1 MRRFLCIAL
10 TVFVLLL
17 PLGTWG
23 ENEEVVSA
31 NVPAYCLSLPG
42 RAEPLLDKNGSEAK
56 AVAGLRKL
64 PAVLTLCRAFD
75 SGLISENTGMQV
87 SLRAASIPGPTAFL
101 ESGERIEAGELL
113 KAAVMISAGDAIVTL
128 GENAFGS
135 ESVFLNNI
143 MVTLKELE
151 VDRVLPDCLGTGVAF
166 SASDLCALGAAA
178 ARSEHF
184 CRWSGQYM
192 EHIVHAG
199 GRETELV
206 NANRMIRSY
215 SGCFGL
221 MTGSQK
227 EEGYSGV
234 FAVKRQD
241 VVYVTAVIGAKSSEA
256 RFAAAG
262 TLFDYAFATFQP
274 VRLTGA
280 GEVVSPDWPV
290 LYGDRGAVDLV
301 AHEDAALLLSKQA
314 GQVERRLDVPE
325 QLTAPLLADEPV
337 GTAVFT
343 LGGEEVFSVA
353 LYPAEDV
360 ASHSLADIFRR
371 IGQDYL
377 RTGGGTGT

>member
-1 MRRFLCIAL
+1 MRRFLSVLL
-10 TVFVLLL
+10 TVFILLM

-23 ENEEVVSA
+23 DEDPVSV

-42 RAEPLLDKNGSEAK
+42 REEPLLDKKGGETM

-75 SGLISENTGMQV
+75 KGLISESAGMQV
-87 SLRAASIPGPTAFL
+87 SPHAASIPGPTAFL

-143 MVTLKELE
+143 QVTLKELGVE
-151 VDRVLPDCLGTGVAF
+151 RTLTDCLGSGIAF
-166 SASDLCALGAAA
+166 SARDLCALGTAAVK
-178 ARSEHF
+178 SEHF
-184 CRWSGQYM
+184 CRWSAQYM

-227 EEGYSGV
+227 EEGYTGV
-234 FAVKRQD
+234 FAVKRQE
-241 VVYVTAVIGAKSSEA
+241 VVYVAAIIGAKSSEE

-262 TLFDYAFATFQP
+262 ALFDYAFATFQP

-280 GEVVSPDWPV
+280 QEVVAPDWPV
-290 LYGDRGAVDLV
+290 LYGDRATVDLV
-301 AHEDAALLLSKQA
+301 AREDASLLLSKQA
-314 GQVERRLDVPE
+314 GKVERRLDVPDP
-325 QLTAPLLADEPV
+325 LIAPLFTEDPV
-337 GTAVFT
+337 GNAVFT
-343 LGGEEVFSVA
+343 LGGEEVYTVA
-353 LYPAEDV
+353 LYPAADV
-360 ASHSLADIFRR
+360 VSHSIMDLLRR
-371 IGQDYL
+371 IGADYL
-377 RTGGGTGT
+377 RRAG

>member
-1 MRRFLCIAL
+1 MRRFLSVLL
-10 TVFVLLL
+10 TVFILLM

-23 ENEEVVSA
+23 DEDPVSV

-42 RAEPLLDKNGSEAK
+42 REEPLLDKKGGEAM

-75 SGLISENTGMQV
+75 KGLISESAGMQV
-87 SLRAASIPGPTAFL
+87 SPHAASIPGPTAFL
-101 ESGERIEAGELL
+101 ESGERIDAGSLL
-113 KAAVMISAGDAIVTL
+113 MAAVMISAGDAIVTL

-143 MVTLKELE
+143 QVTLKELGVE
-151 VDRVLPDCLGTGVAF
+151 RTLTDCLGSGTAF
-166 SASDLCALGAAA
+166 SARDLCALGTAAVK
-178 ARSEHF
+178 SEHF
-184 CRWSGQYM
+184 CRWSAQYM
-192 EHIVHAG
+192 EHIVHSG

-227 EEGYSGV
+227 EEGYTGV
-234 FAVKRQD
+234 FAVKRQE
-241 VVYVTAVIGAKSSEA
+241 VVYVAAIIGAKSSEA

-262 TLFDYAFATFQP
+262 ALFDYAFATFQP

-280 GEVVSPDWPV
+280 QEVVAPDWPV
-290 LYGDRGAVDLV
+290 LYGDRDAVDLV
-301 AHEDAALLLSKQA
+301 AHEDASLLLAKQA
-314 GQVERRLDVPE
+314 GKVDRRLDVADP
-325 QLTAPLLADEPV
+325 LVAPLSTDETV

-343 LGGEEVFSVA
+343 LGGDEVYTVA
-353 LYPAEDV
+353 LYPAADV
-360 ASHSLADIFRR
+360 VSHSIMDLLRR
-371 IGQDYL
+371 IGADYL
-377 RTGGGTGT
+377 RRAG

>member
-1 MRRFLCIAL
+1 MRRFVSLLL
-10 TVFVLLL
+10 TVFILLL
-17 PLGTWG
+17 PVGTWG
-23 ENEEVVSA
+23 EEDPVAA
-31 NVPAYCLSLPG
+31 NVPAWCLALPG
-42 RAEPLLDKNGSEAK
+42 RAEPLLGKKESEAM

-75 SGLISENTGMQV
+75 NGLIAESAGMQV
-87 SLRAASIPGPTAFL
+87 SPRAAAIPGPTAFL
-101 ESGERIEAGELL
+101 EAGERIEAGELL

-143 MVTLKELE
+143 MVTLKELGVE
-151 VDRVLPDCLGTGVAF
+151 RVLSDCLGTGTVF
-166 SASDLCALGAAA
+166 SALDLCTLGAAA
-178 ARSEHF
+178 AKSEHF
-184 CRWSGQYM
+184 CRWAGQYM

-234 FAVKRQD
+234 FAVKRQEA
-241 VVYVTAVIGAKSSEA
+241 VYVAAVVGAKSSED

-262 TLFDYAFATFQP
+262 ALFDYAFAAFQP
-274 VRLTGA
+274 VHIAGA
-280 GEVVSPDWPV
+280 GEVMAPDWPV
-290 LYGDRGAVDLV
+290 LCGDRPTVDLV
-301 AHEDAALLLSKQA
+301 AHEDASLLLARQA
-314 GQVERRLDVPE
+314 GKVERRLDVPE
-325 QLTAPLLADEPV
+325 ALTAPLLAQESV

-343 LGGEEVFSVA
+343 LGTEEVFSVA

-360 ASHSLADIFRR
+360 ISHSLPDLFRR
-371 IGQDYL
+371 IGRNYL
-377 RTGGGTGT
+377 RTGG

>member
-1 MRRFLCIAL
+1 MRRFLSVLL
-10 TVFVLLL
+10 TVFILLV

-23 ENEEVVSA
+23 DQDPVSVK
-31 NVPAYCLSLPG
+31 VPAYCLSLPG
-42 RAEPLLDKNGSEAK
+42 REEPLLDKKGGETM

-75 SGLISENTGMQV
+75 KGLISESAGMQV
-87 SLRAASIPGPTAFL
+87 SPHAASIPGPTAFL
-101 ESGERIEAGELL
+101 ESGERIDAGSLL
-113 KAAVMISAGDAIVTL
+113 MAAVMISAGDAIVTL

-143 MVTLKELE
+143 QVTLKELGVE
-151 VDRVLPDCLGTGVAF
+151 RTLTDCLGSGTAF
-166 SASDLCALGAAA
+166 SARDLCVLGTAAVK
-178 ARSEHF
+178 SEHF
-184 CRWSGQYM
+184 CRWSAQYM

-227 EEGYSGV
+227 EEGYTGV
-234 FAVKRQD
+234 FAVKRQE
-241 VVYVTAVIGAKSSEA
+241 VVYVAAIIGAKSSEA

-262 TLFDYAFATFQP
+262 ALFDYAFATFQP

-280 GEVVSPDWPV
+280 QEVVAPDWPV
-290 LYGDRGAVDLV
+290 LYGDRDAVDLV
-301 AHEDAALLLSKQA
+301 AHEDASLLLAKQV
-314 GQVERRLDVPE
+314 GKVDRRLDVADP
-325 QLTAPLLADEPV
+325 LVAPLSTDETV

-343 LGGEEVFSVA
+343 LGGEEVYTVA
-353 LYPAEDV
+353 LYPAADV
-360 ASHSLADIFRR
+360 VSHSLLDLLKR
-371 IGQDYL
+371 IGADYL
-377 RTGGGTGT
+377 RRAG

>member
-1 MRRFLCIAL
+1 MRRFLSVLL
-10 TVFVLLL
+10 TVFILLV

-23 ENEEVVSA
+23 DEDPVSV
-31 NVPAYCLSLPG
+31 NVPAYCLALPG
-42 RAEPLLDKNGSEAK
+42 REEPLLDKKGTEAK

-75 SGLISENTGMQV
+75 RGLVAESAGMQV
-87 SLRAASIPGPTAFL
+87 SPHAASISGPTAFL
-101 ESGERIEAGELL
+101 EAGERIEAGELL

-128 GENAFGS
+128 GENVFGS

-143 MVTLKELE
+143 TVTLKELG
-151 VDRVLPDCLGTGVAF
+151 VDRVLTDCLGTGTAF
-166 SASDLCALGAAA
+166 SARDLCALGAAA
-178 ARSEHF
+178 VKSGHF

-234 FAVKRQD
+234 FAVKRQE
-241 VVYVTAVIGAKSSEA
+241 VVYVAAVVGARTSEE

-262 TLFDYAFATFQP
+262 SLFDYAFAAFQP
-274 VRLTGA
+274 VRLSGA
-280 GEVVSPDWPV
+280 GEVVMPDWPV
-290 LYGDRGAVDLV
+290 LYGDRDTVDLV
-301 AHEDAALLLSKQA
+301 AHEDASLLLSKQA
-314 GQVERRLDVPE
+314 GKVERRLDVPE
-325 QLTAPLLADEPV
+325 QLTAPLYAEESV
-337 GTAVFT
+337 GAAVFT
-343 LGGEEVFSVA
+343 LGGEEVFTIA
-353 LYPAEDV
+353 LYPAADV
-360 ASHSLADIFRR
+360 ISHSLTDLFRR
-371 IGQDYL
+371 IGADYL
-377 RTGGGTGT
+377 RQTG

>member
-1 MRRFLCIAL
+1 MRRFLSVAL
-10 TVFVLLL
+10 TVFILLL

-23 ENEEVVSA
+23 DEDVVDGK
-31 NVPAYCLSLPG
+31 VPAYCLTLPG
-42 RAEPLLDKNGSEAK
+42 RAEPLLDKKGMEAM

-75 SGLISENTGMQV
+75 SGLISESTGMQV
-87 SLRAASIPGPTAFL
+87 SPHAASISGPTAFL

-143 MVTLKELE
+143 QVTLKELGI
-151 VDRVLPDCLGTGVAF
+151 DRTLSDCLGTGTAF
-166 SASDLCALGAAA
+166 SALDLCALGAAA
-178 ARSEHF
+178 VKSQHF

-192 EHIVHAG
+192 EHIIHAG

-227 EEGYSGV
+227 EEGYTGV
-234 FAVKRQD
+234 FAVKRQEA
-241 VVYVTAVIGAKSSEA
+241 VYVTAIIGAKSSEE
-256 RFAAAG
+256 RFAAA
-262 TLFDYAFATFQP
+262 TALFDYAFATFQP
-274 VRLTGA
+274 VHLTGT

-290 LYGDRGAVDLV
+290 LSGDRATVDLV
-301 AHEDAALLLSKQA
+301 AHEDASLLLNKSA
-314 GQVERRLDVPE
+314 GKVDRRLDVPDS
-325 QLTAPLLADEPV
+325 LTAPLYADVTV
-337 GTAVFT
+337 GRAVFT
-343 LGGEEVFSVA
+343 LGGEEVCSVA
-353 LYPAEDV
+353 LYPEADV
-360 ASHSLADIFRR
+360 ASHSLIDLLRR
-371 IGQDYL
+371 IGADYL
-377 RTGGGTGT
+377 RAGG

>member
-1 MRRFLCIAL
+1 MRRFLCMIL
-10 TVFVLLL
+10 TVFILLV
-17 PLGTWG
+17 PLRTWG
-23 ENEEVVSA
+23 EEDPVDSA
-31 NVPAYCLSLPG
+31 VPAYCLMLSG
-42 RAEPLLDKNGSEAK
+42 RAEPLLDRKGTEAK

-75 SGLISENTGMQV
+75 SGLIVESTGMQV
-87 SLRAASIPGPTAFL
+87 SPHAASISGPTAFL

-143 MVTLKELE
+143 QVTLKELG
-151 VDRVLPDCLGTGVAF
+151 VARTLTDCLGTGTAF
-166 SASDLCALGAAA
+166 SAEDLCALGVAA

-184 CRWSGQYM
+184 CRWAGRYM

-234 FAVKRQD
+234 FAVKRQE
-241 VVYVTAVIGAKSSEA
+241 VVYVAAVIGTKSSEA
-256 RFAAAG
+256 RFAAA
-262 TLFDYAFATFQP
+262 TALFDYAFAAFQP
-274 VRLTGA
+274 VRLAGA
-280 GEVVSPDWPV
+280 GEVAAPDWPV
-290 LYGDRGAVDLV
+290 LSGDRDAVDLV
-301 AHEDAALLLSKQA
+301 AHEDASLLLARQA
-314 GQVERRLDVPE
+314 GKVDRRLDVPDP
-325 QLTAPLLADEPV
+325 LTAPLSTEVSV
-337 GTAVFT
+337 GNAVFL
-343 LGGEEVFSVA
+343 LGGEEVFTVA

-360 ASHSLADIFRR
+360 ISHSLLDLLRR
-371 IGQDYL
+371 ITANYL
-377 RTGGGTGT
+377 RAGG

>member
-1 MRRFLCIAL
+1 MRRFLSLVL
-10 TVFVLLL
+10 TVFILLL
-17 PLGTWG
+17 PVGTWG
-23 ENEEVVSA
+23 DEDSVDLA
-31 NVPAYCLSLPG
+31 VPAYCLSLPG
-42 RAEPLLDKNGSEAK
+42 REEPLLDKKGSEVK

-75 SGLISENTGMQV
+75 SGLISESAGMQV
-87 SLRAASIPGPTAFL
+87 SPRAASISGPTAFL

-143 MVTLKELE
+143 MVTLKELG
-151 VDRVLPDCLGTGVAF
+151 VDRVLTDCLGTGVAF
-166 SASDLCALGAAA
+166 SARDLCTLGAAA
-178 ARSEHF
+178 VKSEHF

-241 VVYVTAVIGAKSSEA
+241 VVYVAAVIGAKSSEA

-274 VRLTGA
+274 VRLAGA
-280 GEVVSPDWPV
+280 GEVAAPAWPV
-290 LYGDRGAVDLV
+290 LCGDQPAVDLV

-314 GQVERRLDVPE
+314 GQVQRRLDVPE
-325 QLTAPLLADEPV
+325 PLTAPLFADESV

-343 LGGEEVFSVA
+343 LGGEEVFTVP
-353 LYPAEDV
+353 LYPAKDV

-371 IGQDYL
+371 IGEEYL
-377 RTGGGTGT
+377 RTGG

>member
-1 MRRFLCIAL
+1 MRRFISLLL
-10 TVFVLLL
+10 TVFILLV
-17 PLGTWG
+17 PLGSWG

-31 NVPAYCLSLPG
+31 NVPAWCLSLPG
-42 RAEPLLDKNGSEAK
+42 RMEPLLDNKGSEAMP
-56 AVAGLRKL
+56 VAGLRKL

-75 SGLISENTGMQV
+75 SGLILESTGMQV
-87 SLRAASIPGPTAFL
+87 SPHAASISGPTAFL

-143 MVTLKELE
+143 QVTLKELGI
-151 VDRVLPDCLGTGVAF
+151 DRTLTDCLGTGTAF
-166 SASDLCALGAAA
+166 SALDLCALGAAA
-178 ARSEHF
+178 AKSKSF

-192 EHIVHAG
+192 EHIIHSG

-241 VVYVTAVIGAKSSEA
+241 VVYVAAVIGAKSSEN

-262 TLFDYAFATFQP
+262 ALFDYAFATFQP
-274 VRLTGA
+274 VRLAGA
-280 GEVVSPDWPV
+280 GEVVVPDWPV
-290 LYGDRGAVDLV
+290 LSGDRDVVDLV
-301 AHEDAALLLSKQA
+301 AHEDASLLLNKQA
-314 GQVERRLDVPE
+314 GKVERRLDVAEP
-325 QLTAPLLADEPV
+325 LTAPLYADVTV
-337 GTAVFT
+337 GSAVFT
-343 LGGEEVFSVA
+343 LGGEEVFSIP

-360 ASHSLADIFRR
+360 ASHSLVDLMRR
-371 IGQDYL
+371 VAGWYL
-377 RTGGGTGT
+377 RMDS

>member
-1 MRRFLCIAL
+1 MRRFVSLVL

-17 PLGTWG
+17 PVGTWG
-23 ENEEVVSA
+23 EEPVSA
-31 NVPAYCLSLPG
+31 DAPAWCLMLPG
-42 RAEPLLDKNGSEAK
+42 REEPLLDKKGTEPM

-75 SGLISENTGMQV
+75 SGLIQESTGMQV
-87 SLRAASIPGPTAFL
+87 SPRAASIPGPTAFL

-143 MVTLKELE
+143 QVTLKELGVE
-151 VDRVLPDCLGTGVAF
+151 RTLTDCLGSGIAF
-166 SASDLCALGAAA
+166 SARDLCALGTAAVK
-178 ARSEHF
+178 SEHF
-184 CRWSGQYM
+184 CRWSAQYM

-227 EEGYSGV
+227 EEGYTGV
-234 FAVKRQD
+234 FAVKRQE
-241 VVYVTAVIGAKSSEA
+241 VVYVAAVVGARTSEE

-262 TLFDYAFATFQP
+262 SLFDYAFAAFQP
-274 VRLTGA
+274 VRLSGA
-280 GEVVSPDWPV
+280 GEVVMPDWPV
-290 LYGDRGAVDLV
+290 LYGDRDAVDLV
-301 AHEDAALLLSKQA
+301 AHEDASLLLSKQA
-314 GQVERRLDVPE
+314 GKVERRLDVPE
-325 QLTAPLLADEPV
+325 QLTAPLYAEESV
-337 GTAVFT
+337 GAAVFT
-343 LGGEEVFSVA
+343 LGGEEVFTIA
-353 LYPAEDV
+353 LYPAADV
-360 ASHSLADIFRR
+360 ISHSLADLFRR
-371 IGQDYL
+371 IGADYL
-377 RTGGGTGT
+377 RQTG

>member
-1 MRRFLCIAL
+1 MRRFLSVVL
-10 TVFVLLL
+10 TVFILLL
-17 PLGTWG
+17 PVGTWG
-23 ENEEVVSA
+23 EEPVSVNA
-31 NVPAYCLSLPG
+31 PAWCLMLPG
-42 RAEPLLDKNGSEAK
+42 REEPLLDKKGTEPM

-75 SGLISENTGMQV
+75 SGLIAENTGMQV
-87 SLRAASIPGPTAFL
+87 SPRAASIPGPTAFL

-143 MVTLKELE
+143 MVTLKELGVE
-151 VDRVLPDCLGTGVAF
+151 RTLTDCLGSGTAF
-166 SASDLCALGAAA
+166 SAKDLCALGTAAVK
-178 ARSEHF
+178 SEHF

-241 VVYVTAVIGAKSSEA
+241 VVYLAAVIGAKSSEV

-262 TLFDYAFATFQP
+262 SLFDYAFTTFQP
-274 VRLTGA
+274 VRLAGA
-280 GEVVSPDWPV
+280 GEVAAPDWPV
-290 LYGDRGAVDLV
+290 LYGDRPTVDLV
-301 AHEDAALLLSKQA
+301 AHEDASLLLSKQA
-314 GQVERRLDVPE
+314 GKVERRLDVPDP
-325 QLTAPLLADEPV
+325 LSAPLLAEETV
-337 GTAVFT
+337 GAAVFT
-343 LGGEEVFSVA
+343 LGGEELFSVA
-353 LYPAEDV
+353 LYPAADV
-360 ASHSLADIFRR
+360 VSHSLLDLLRR
-371 IGQDYL
+371 IGADYL
-377 RTGGGTGT
+377 RRAG

>member
-1 MRRFLCIAL
+1 MRRFLSVLL
-10 TVFVLLL
+10 TVFILLV

-23 ENEEVVSA
+23 DQDPVSVK
-31 NVPAYCLSLPG
+31 VPAYCLSLPG
-42 RAEPLLDKNGSEAK
+42 REEPLLDKKGGETM

-75 SGLISENTGMQV
+75 KGLISESAGMQV
-87 SLRAASIPGPTAFL
+87 SPHAASIPGPTAFL

-143 MVTLKELE
+143 QVTLKELGVE
-151 VDRVLPDCLGTGVAF
+151 RTLTDCLGTGVAF
-166 SASDLCALGAAA
+166 SARDLCALGTAAVK
-178 ARSEHF
+178 SEHF
-184 CRWSGQYM
+184 CRWSAQYM

-227 EEGYSGV
+227 EEGYTGV
-234 FAVKRQD
+234 FAVKRQE
-241 VVYVTAVIGAKSSEA
+241 VVYVAAIIGAKSSEE

-262 TLFDYAFATFQP
+262 ALFDYAFATFQP

-280 GEVVSPDWPV
+280 GEVVAPDWPV
-290 LYGDRGAVDLV
+290 LYGDVPAVDLV
-301 AHEDAALLLSKQA
+301 AHEDASLLLAKQA
-314 GQVERRLDVPE
+314 GKVERRLDVPDP
-325 QLTAPLLADEPV
+325 LTAPLFTEDPV
-337 GTAVFT
+337 GNAVFT
-343 LGGEEVFSVA
+343 LGGEEVYTVA
-353 LYPAEDV
+353 LYPATDV
-360 ASHSLADIFRR
+360 ISHSLLDLLKR
-371 IGQDYL
+371 IGADYL
-377 RTGGGTGT
+377 RRAG

>member
-1 MRRFLCIAL
+1 MRRFLSVLL
-10 TVFVLLL
+10 TVFILLV

-23 ENEEVVSA
+23 DQDPVSVK
-31 NVPAYCLSLPG
+31 VPAYCLSLPG
-42 RAEPLLDKNGSEAK
+42 REEPLLDKKGGETM

-75 SGLISENTGMQV
+75 SGLISESTGMQV
-87 SLRAASIPGPTAFL
+87 SPHAASISGPTAFL
-101 ESGERIEAGELL
+101 EAGERIEAGELL

-143 MVTLKELE
+143 QVTLKELGVE
-151 VDRVLPDCLGTGVAF
+151 RTLTDCLGSGTAF
-166 SASDLCALGAAA
+166 SARDLCVLGTAAVK
-178 ARSEHF
+178 SEHF
-184 CRWSGQYM
+184 CRWSAQYM

-227 EEGYSGV
+227 EEGYTGV
-234 FAVKRQD
+234 FAVKRQE
-241 VVYVTAVIGAKSSEA
+241 VVYVAAIIGAKSSEE

-262 TLFDYAFATFQP
+262 ALFDYAFATFQP

-280 GEVVSPDWPV
+280 QEVVAPDWPV
-290 LYGDRGAVDLV
+290 LYGDRDAVDLV
-301 AHEDAALLLSKQA
+301 AHEDASLLLAKQA
-314 GQVERRLDVPE
+314 GKVERRLDVPDP
-325 QLTAPLLADEPV
+325 LTAPLFTEDPV
-337 GTAVFT
+337 GNAVFT
-343 LGGEEVFSVA
+343 LGGEEVYTVA
-353 LYPAEDV
+353 LYPAADV
-360 ASHSLADIFRR
+360 VSHSIMDLLRR
-371 IGQDYL
+371 IGADYL
-377 RTGGGTGT
+377 RRAG

>member
-1 MRRFLCIAL
+1 MRRFVSLVL

-17 PLGTWG
+17 PVGTWG
-23 ENEEVVSA
+23 EEPVSA
-31 NVPAYCLSLPG
+31 DAPAWCLMLPG
-42 RAEPLLDKNGSEAK
+42 REEPLLDKKGTEPM

-75 SGLISENTGMQV
+75 SGLIQESAGMQV
-87 SLRAASIPGPTAFL
+87 SPRAASIPGPTAFL

-143 MVTLKELE
+143 MVTLKELG
-151 VDRVLPDCLGTGVAF
+151 VDRPLSDCLGTGTTF
-166 SASDLCALGAAA
+166 SAQDLCVLGAAA
-178 ARSEHF
+178 AKSEHF
-184 CRWSGQYM
+184 CRWSGQYR
-192 EHIVHAG
+192 EHIIHAG
-199 GRETELV
+199 ARETELV

-241 VVYVTAVIGAKSSEA
+241 VVYVAAVVGAKSSEA

-262 TLFDYAFATFQP
+262 SLFDYAFATFQP

-280 GEVVSPDWPV
+280 GEVVAPDWPV
-290 LYGDRGAVDLV
+290 LYGDVPAVDLV
-301 AHEDAALLLSKQA
+301 AHEDASLLLSKQA
-314 GQVERRLDVPE
+314 GKVDRRMDVPDP
-325 QLTAPLLADEPV
+325 LTAPLSAAEPV
-337 GTAVFT
+337 GSAVFS
-343 LGGEEVFSVA
+343 LGGEEVCSVA
-353 LYPAEDV
+353 LYPAADV
-360 ASHSLADIFRR
+360 ISHSLLDLLRR
-371 IGQDYL
+371 IGADYL
-377 RTGGGTGT
+377 RLGG

>member
-1 MRRFLCIAL
+1 MRRFVSLLL
-10 TVFVLLL
+10 TVFILFI
-17 PLGTWG
+17 PLGAWG
-23 ENEEVVSA
+23 DEEPVDVA
-31 NVPAYCLSLPG
+31 APAWCLTLPG
-42 RAEPLLDKNGSEAK
+42 RAEPLLDKKGAEPM

-75 SGLISENTGMQV
+75 SGLISESAGMQV
-87 SLRAASIPGPTAFL
+87 SPRAASISGPTAFL
-101 ESGERIEAGELL
+101 EAGERIEAGELL

-143 MVTLKELE
+143 MVTLKELGVE
-151 VDRVLPDCLGTGVAF
+151 RVLTDCLGTGTAF
-166 SASDLCALGAAA
+166 SAGDLCALGAAA
-178 ARSEHF
+178 VKSEHF

-234 FAVKRQD
+234 FAVKRQEA
-241 VVYVTAVIGAKSSEA
+241 VYVVAIIGAKSSED

-262 TLFDYAFATFQP
+262 ALFDYAYATFRP

-280 GEVVSPDWPV
+280 GEAVAPDWPV
-290 LYGDRGAVDLV
+290 LYGDRPTVDLV
-301 AHEDAALLLSKQA
+301 AHEDASLLLSRQA
-314 GQVERRLDVPE
+314 GKVERRLDVPE
-325 QLTAPLLADEPV
+325 PLTAPLFATESV
-337 GTAVFT
+337 GDAVFSV
-343 LGGEEVFSVA
+343 GGEEVFSVA

-360 ASHSLADIFRR
+360 VSHSLLDLLRR
-371 IGQDYL
+371 IGADYL
-377 RTGGGTGT
+377 RAGG

>member
-1 MRRFLCIAL
+1 MRRFVSLVL
-10 TVFVLLL
+10 TVFVLLV
-17 PLGTWG
+17 PLGSWG
-23 ENEEVVSA
+23 DEDPVS
-31 NVPAYCLSLPG
+31 VKVSAYCLTLPG
-42 RAEPLLDKNGSEAK
+42 RAEPLLDKKGMEAM

-75 SGLISENTGMQV
+75 SGLIAESTGMQV
-87 SLRAASIPGPTAFL
+87 SPRAASISGPTAFL

-143 MVTLKELE
+143 QVTLRELG
-151 VDRVLPDCLGTGVAF
+151 VDRTLPDCLGTGTAF

-178 ARSEHF
+178 VKSEHF
-184 CRWSGQYM
+184 CRWSGQYR

-234 FAVKRQD
+234 FAVKRQEA
-241 VVYVTAVIGAKSSEA
+241 VYVAAVIGAKSSED
-256 RFAAAG
+256 RFAAAAS
-262 TLFDYAFATFQP
+262 LFEYAFATFQP

-280 GEVVSPDWPV
+280 GEVVAPDWPV
-290 LYGDRGAVDLV
+290 LSGDRAAVDLV
-301 AHEDAALLLSKQA
+301 AHEDASLLLNRQA
-314 GQVERRLDVPE
+314 GKVERRLDVTEP
-325 QLTAPLLADEPV
+325 LTAPLFAAEPV

-353 LYPAEDV
+353 LYPAADV
-360 ASHSLADIFRR
+360 VSHSLLDLLRR
-371 IGQDYL
+371 VGGAYL
-377 RTGGGTGT
+377 RREG

>member
-1 MRRFLCIAL
+1 MRRFLSVLL
-10 TVFVLLL
+10 TVFILLV

-23 ENEEVVSA
+23 DEDPVSV
-31 NVPAYCLSLPG
+31 NVPAYCLALPG
-42 RAEPLLDKNGSEAK
+42 REEPLLDKKGTEAK

-75 SGLISENTGMQV
+75 RGLVAESAGMQV
-87 SLRAASIPGPTAFL
+87 SPHAASISGPTAFL
-101 ESGERIEAGELL
+101 EAGERIEAGELL

-128 GENAFGS
+128 GENVFGS

-143 MVTLKELE
+143 TVTLKELG
-151 VDRVLPDCLGTGVAF
+151 VDRVLTDCLGTGTAF
-166 SASDLCALGAAA
+166 SARDLCALGAAA
-178 ARSEHF
+178 VKSEHF

-234 FAVKRQD
+234 FAVKRQE
-241 VVYVTAVIGAKSSEA
+241 VVYVAAVVGARTSEE

-262 TLFDYAFATFQP
+262 SLFDYAFAAFQP
-274 VRLTGA
+274 VRLSGA
-280 GEVVSPDWPV
+280 GEVVMPDWPV
-290 LYGDRGAVDLV
+290 LYGDRDAVDLV
-301 AHEDAALLLSKQA
+301 AHEDASLLLSKQA
-314 GQVERRLDVPE
+314 GKVERRLDVPE
-325 QLTAPLLADEPV
+325 QLTAPLYAEEPV
-337 GTAVFT
+337 GAAVFT
-343 LGGEEVFSVA
+343 LGGEEVFTIA
-353 LYPAEDV
+353 LYPAADV
-360 ASHSLADIFRR
+360 ISHSFTDLFRR
-371 IGQDYL
+371 IGADYL
-377 RTGGGTGT
+377 RQTG

>member
-1 MRRFLCIAL
+1 MRRFVSLLL
-10 TVFVLLL
+10 TVFILLL
-17 PLGTWG
+17 PLGTRG
-23 ENEEVVSA
+23 DEDPVAA
-31 NVPAYCLSLPG
+31 NVPAYCLTLPG
-42 RAEPLLDKNGSEAK
+42 RAEPLLEKKGTEPM

-75 SGLISENTGMQV
+75 SGLLSESTGMQV
-87 SLRAASIPGPTAFL
+87 SPHAASISGPTAFL

-128 GENAFGS
+128 GENVFGS

-143 MVTLKELE
+143 QVTLKELGI
-151 VDRVLPDCLGTGVAF
+151 DRTLADCLGTGVSF

-178 ARSEHF
+178 VKSEYF

-192 EHIVHAG
+192 EHIVHSG

-241 VVYVTAVIGAKSSEA
+241 VVYVAAVIGAKSSEV
-256 RFAAAG
+256 RFSAAG
-262 TLFDYAFATFQP
+262 SLFDYAFATFQP
-274 VRLTGA
+274 MRLAGA
-280 GEVVSPDWPV
+280 GQVVSPDWPV
-290 LYGDRGAVDLV
+290 LSGDRDAVDLV
-301 AHEDAALLLSKQA
+301 AHEDASLLLNKSA
-314 GQVERRLDVPE
+314 GKVDRRLDVPDP
-325 QLTAPLLADEPV
+325 LTAPLYADEPV
-337 GTAVFT
+337 GSAVFT
-343 LGGEEVFSVA
+343 LGGEEVFDLA
-353 LYPAEDV
+353 LYPAADV
-360 ASHSLADIFRR
+360 ASHSLLDLLRR
-371 IGQDYL
+371 VGSQYL
-377 RTGGGTGT
+377 RAGS

>member
-1 MRRFLCIAL
+1 MRRFVSLVL

-17 PLGTWG
+17 PVGTWG
-23 ENEEVVSA
+23 EEPVSIDA
-31 NVPAYCLSLPG
+31 PAYCLALPG
-42 RAEPLLDKNGSEAK
+42 RAEPLLDKKGSEGM

-75 SGLISENTGMQV
+75 SGLIQESTGMQV
-87 SLRAASIPGPTAFL
+87 SPRAASISGPTAFL
-101 ESGERIEAGELL
+101 EAGERIEAGELL

-128 GENAFGS
+128 GENVFGS

-143 MVTLKELE
+143 TVTLKELG
-151 VDRVLPDCLGTGVAF
+151 VDRVLTDCLGTGTAF
-166 SASDLCALGAAA
+166 SARDLCALGAAA
-178 ARSEHF
+178 VKSEHF

-234 FAVKRQD
+234 FAVKRQEA
-241 VVYVTAVIGAKSSEA
+241 VYVAAVVGARTSEE

-262 TLFDYAFATFQP
+262 SLFDYAFAAFQP
-274 VRLTGA
+274 VRLSGA
-280 GEVVSPDWPV
+280 GEVVMPDWPV
-290 LYGDRGAVDLV
+290 LCGDRDAVDLV
-301 AHEDAALLLSKQA
+301 AHEDASLLLSKQA
-314 GQVERRLDVPE
+314 GKVERRLDVPE
-325 QLTAPLLADEPV
+325 QLTAPLYAEEPV
-337 GTAVFT
+337 GAAVFT
-343 LGGEEVFSVA
+343 LGGEEVFTIA
-353 LYPAEDV
+353 LYPAADV
-360 ASHSLADIFRR
+360 ISHSLTDLFRR
-371 IGQDYL
+371 IGADYL
-377 RTGGGTGT
+377 RQTG

>member
-1 MRRFLCIAL
+1 MRRFVSLVL
-10 TVFVLLL
+10 TVFILLL
-17 PLGTWG
+17 PVGAWG
-23 ENEEVVSA
+23 EEPVSVDA
-31 NVPAYCLSLPG
+31 PAWCLLLPG
-42 RAEPLLDKNGSEAK
+42 REEPLLDKKGTEAM

-75 SGLISENTGMQV
+75 NGLIQESTGMQV
-87 SLRAASIPGPTAFL
+87 SPRAASIPGPTAFL

-143 MVTLKELE
+143 QVTLKELGVE
-151 VDRVLPDCLGTGVAF
+151 RTLTDCLGSGIAF
-166 SASDLCALGAAA
+166 SARDLCALGTAAVK
-178 ARSEHF
+178 SEHF
-184 CRWSGQYM
+184 CRWSAQYM

-234 FAVKRQD
+234 FAVKRQEA
-241 VVYVTAVIGAKSSEA
+241 VYVVAVIGAKSSEN

-262 TLFDYAFATFQP
+262 ALFDYAFATFQP

-280 GEVVSPDWPV
+280 GEPVAADWPV
-290 LYGDRGAVDLV
+290 QGGDRDGVDLV
-301 AHEDAALLLSKQA
+301 AHEDASLLLNRQA
-314 GQVERRLDVPE
+314 GQVERRLDVEEP
-325 QLTAPLLADEPV
+325 LTAPLSAEETV
-337 GTAVFT
+337 GSAVFT
-343 LGGEEVFSVA
+343 LGGEEVFSVP
-353 LYPAEDV
+353 LYPAADV
-360 ASHSLADIFRR
+360 ASHALPDLLRR
-371 IGQDYL
+371 VAASYL
-377 RTGGGTGT
+377 RAGS